1 MANSKEL
8 KIRDTGDHCKLGVP
22 GNQGVRSKNTQTTCT
37 NLDVS
42 AVAEPVAAPNMKP
55 ADSILRM
62 KQRVSEDQR
71 RQVLDLRRRHSLRE
85 VAEATG
91 LPLGTVKTLVS
102 RSGAFRD
109 NEAHRALFT
118 LPPITAS
125 AETLPSAPELPPQQ
139 RVTGDKEVDA
149 VLWLR
154 SIINTGQAALIEL
167 AMEAAKKIK
176 TSLKD
181 LEKRYSDHLLA
192 NCNGNVF
199 ATFGSF
205 GFADLESLA
214 IRAIKQHR
222 QRLEGV
228 ARFGGALMDDTEA
241 EVFCIEALRGLEA
254 NGKFG
259 DFAKDEVA
267 DRFNTYPDLLPYTLA
282 DCLRELDYWHQLYL
296 LRHAVDRDCSDGP
309 PEASARDW
317 FVFGL
322 LAEIRPR
329 DKTEALAVF
338 RYMVSSDRNDMK
350 ESEAIL
356 CNLIG

>member
-1 MANSKEL
+1 
-8 KIRDTGDHCKLGVP
+8 
-22 GNQGVRSKNTQTTCT
+22 
-37 NLDVS
+37 
-42 AVAEPVAAPNMKP
+42 MKP
-55 ADSILRM
+55 GDSALKAT
-62 KQRVSEDQR
+62 KQRVSDEQR

-109 NEAHRALFT
+109 NEQHRALFT
-118 LPPITAS
+118 LPPIKAS
-125 AETLPSAPELPPQQ
+125 AETLPSVPELPPQQ

-154 SIINTGQAALIEL
+154 SIINTGQAALIER

-176 TSLKD
+176 TPLKD
-181 LEKRYSDHLLA
+181 LEKRYSHHLLA

-214 IRAIKQHR
+214 SRAIKQHR
-222 QRLEGV
+222 ERLEGI
-228 ARFGGALMDDTEA
+228 ARFGSALMDDTDAEA
-241 EVFCIEALRGLEA
+241 FCIEALRGMKTTKGEIFPDKKEA
-254 NGKFG
+254 
-259 DFAKDEVA
+259 AA
-267 DRFNTYPDLLPYTLA
+267 RFNAHPELMPHTLA
-282 DCLRELDYWHQLYL
+282 DCLCELDYWNGLYL
-296 LRHAVDRDCSDGP
+296 LRNAVDRDSSEGP
-309 PEASARDW
+309 QEATARDW

-338 RYMVSSDRNDMK
+338 RYLVASDRDDMK

-356 CNLIG
+356 LNLIG